1 MCVCVCLS
9 TDAEEPENSDLQ
21 SNQMIP
27 HLSEKEHFGFRL
39 FHHNWLTRRREMGE
53 LFAFKIPLII
63 SSSEV
68 ALNSLC
74 WFSQRH
80 EIAEGFHPDQWAG
93 SPLN

>member
-1 MCVCVCLS
+1 MQKNLR
-9 TDAEEPENSDLQ
+9 TDLQ

-27 HLSEKEHFGFRL
+27 RLSEKEHFGFRL

-53 LFAFKIPLII
+53 LFAFKMPFII

-80 EIAEGFHPDQWAG
+80 EIAEGFQTSERVP
-93 SPLN
+93 P

>member
-1 MCVCVCLS
+1 MQKNLR
-9 TDAEEPENSDLQ
+9 TDLQ

-27 HLSEKEHFGFRL
+27 RLSEKEHFGFRL
-39 FHHNWLTRRREMGE
+39 FHHNWLTRQREMGE
-53 LFAFKIPLII
+53 LFAFKMPFII

-80 EIAEGFHPDQWAG
+80 EIAEGFQTSERVP
-93 SPLN
+93 P